1 MELQDAERDVY
12 RPTMVPELETPG
24 NKGTKVI
31 MKEAGGTPPPPPPP
45 ELVVDVLPSM
55 SGDPVVGY
63 EMTWT
68 DGTFTGGVD
77 PLTVVSKVRSTADGT
92 SFNDLG
98 SDNPYKVR
106 ASDLGLMLQA
116 YSEVTDADG
125 TTADGASG
133 LSGNVARPVLDDY
146 GLKVDG
152 VETPSGDT
160 VTLTGD
166 QAVPLEATEEGV
178 PVYPPKDVKYKWSIR
193 TGGGR
198 LSGATDKS
206 ATIYI
211 ADAAPSAAL
220 VQCTISSN
228 DAGENTQISVEFVV
242 S

>member
-24 NKGTKVI
+24 NKGTKVV
-31 MKEAGGTPPPPPPP
+31 MKEAGTAPPPPPPP

-55 SGDPVVGY
+55 SGDAVVGY

-77 PLTVVSKVRSTADGT
+77 PLTVVSKVRSTADGK

-98 SDNPYKVR
+98 SDNPYKVKS
-106 ASDLGLMLQA
+106 SDLGLMLQA

-133 LSGNVARPVLDDY
+133 LSGNVARPVLDNY
-146 GLKVDG
+146 GITVDG
-152 VETPSGDT
+152 VEISSGDT
-160 VTLTGD
+160 VTLTSG
-166 QAVPLEATEEGV
+166 QVVPLEAVAEGF
-178 PVYPPKDVKYKWSIR
+178 PVYPPTDVRFSWSIR

-198 LSGATDKS
+198 FSGETEAPV
-206 ATIYI
+206 AIYI
-211 ADAAPSAAL
+211 AEDAPSAAL
-220 VQCTISSN
+220 VMCTISSL
-228 DAGENTQISVEFVV
+228 DAQDNTQVTVEFVV